1 MPDGDVAFCLLL
13 AFFIGDL
20 EACFLQALI
29 EPFRIFELGIVAVVV
44 VVVFTTTTTAV
55 LLLLIPTE

>member
-1 MPDGDVAFCLLL
+1 MPDNDFAFCLLL

-29 EPFRIFELGIVAVVV
+29 DPPIIFELGIV
-44 VVVFTTTTTAV
+44 VVVFV
-55 LLLLIPTE
+55 LFNS